1 MVVDRDHLARLHV
14 ADKLRPHD
22 AERAGLAAEDIAVA
36 DAPDGQ
42 RPEAV
47 LVPHRINPV
56 VGHHHKRKSP
66 FNHIQGLHDRDDS
79 RAVPFDRLLL
89 DEVGQ
94 DLAVGCGLEKA
105 AAVLQVLSQL
115 RGIDHVAVVDKGEV
129 TAVVPEEKRL
139 DILDAATAMGGVAHV
154 ADRHISVERS
164 EILAVEDFGH
174 EPESLDPVKFSIIVD
189 RDDSAAFLAAMLK
202 GMETVVGHLG
212 GVGHAPDTEHPAFFF
227 KFL

>member
-1 MVVDRDHLARLHV
+1 M
-14 ADKLRPHD
+14 
-22 AERAGLAAEDIAVA
+22 
-36 DAPDGQ
+36 
-42 RPEAV
+42 
-47 LVPHRINPV
+47 
-56 VGHHHKRKSP
+56 
-66 FNHIQGLHDRDDS
+66 
-79 RAVPFDRLLL
+79 
-89 DEVGQ
+89 GQ

-212 GVGHAPDTEHPAFFF
+212 GVGDSPDTEHPAFFF

>member
-1 MVVDRDHLARLHV
+1 MVITINAKAR
-14 ADKLRPHD
+14 
-22 AERAGLAAEDIAVA
+22 
-36 DAPDGQ
+36 
-42 RPEAV
+42 
-47 LVPHRINPV
+47 
-56 VGHHHKRKSP
+56 

-105 AAVLQVLSQL
+105 AAILQVLSQL
-115 RGIDHVAVVDKGEV
+115 GGIDHVAVVDKGEI
-129 TAVVPEEKRL
+129 TTVVPEEKRL

-202 GMETVVGHLG
+202 RNGDRSRSPRRRGARPRHRTPRIL
-212 GVGHAPDTEHPAFFF
+212 
-227 KFL
+227 L

>member
-1 MVVDRDHLARLHV
+1 M
-14 ADKLRPHD
+14 
-22 AERAGLAAEDIAVA
+22 
-36 DAPDGQ
+36 
-42 RPEAV
+42 
-47 LVPHRINPV
+47 
-56 VGHHHKRKSP
+56 
-66 FNHIQGLHDRDDS
+66 
-79 RAVPFDRLLL
+79 
-89 DEVGQ
+89 
-94 DLAVGCGLEKA
+94 
-105 AAVLQVLSQL
+105 
-115 RGIDHVAVVDKGEV
+115 
-129 TAVVPEEKRL
+129 

-189 RDDSAAFLAAMLK
+189 RDDSSAFLAAMLK